1 MLGSFNVTA
10 CFSADYFLETGGLA
24 GAILAFMTV
33 TLEELAIIL
42 GAARALAGVMEEK
55 VEEPIRLKCSKI

>member
-10 CFSADYFLETGGLA
+10 CFEDDFWETGGVA

-33 TLEELAIIL
+33 TLDEVENKQ
-42 GAARALAGVMEEK
+42 GFARVLAGVMEET

>member
-10 CFSADYFLETGGLA
+10 CFEVDFWETGGFA
-24 GAILAFMTV
+24 AAILAFTTV
-33 TLEELAIIL
+33 TLEEVESKL
-42 GAARALAGVMEEK
+42 GAARVLAGAMEET